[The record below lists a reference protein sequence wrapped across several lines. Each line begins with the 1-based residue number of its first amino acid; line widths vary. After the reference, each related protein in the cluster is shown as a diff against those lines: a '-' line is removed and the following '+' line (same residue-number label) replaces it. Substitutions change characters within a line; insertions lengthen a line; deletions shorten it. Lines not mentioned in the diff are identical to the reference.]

1 MIIRRSDRQLV
12 PSAHGEHVH
21 KELLL
26 RGGIIP
32 ALTQVA
38 ESTIGPASA
47 VETHNHPT
55 MWEFFFVLSGE
66 ATYVLDGEEFQVGP
80 GDLFVVPPGRQ
91 HSQKTQS
98 DSHTVLYWGV
108 ATG

>member
-1 MIIRRSDRQLV
+1 MIIRRSDRQPV

-66 ATYVLDGEEFQVGP
+66 ATYVLDGEEFKS
-80 GDLFVVPPGRQ
+80 VPVTSSSSLPAG
-91 HSQKTQS
+91 S
-98 DSHTVLYWGV
+98 TVKRPK
-108 ATG
+108 AIPTPSFTGE